1 MAFSSAPCYR
11 RRFTLRVMS
20 IFGAPVIHNADE
32 AILLNRRPVAA
43 YWLTRFVLLRLLG
56 LVYLVAFLVAADQI
70 VPLIGHDG
78 LLPADKFLQRVG
90 QHFGSSAA
98 GFKNLPSVFW
108 WNVTDPWL
116 RGAAWV
122 GVGLSSLVLCGFAN
136 ALIMLLLWGLY
147 LSFVHV
153 GQLWYSYGWETQ
165 LLETGFIAVFLCPL
179 WDPRPFARTRP
190 ALVALWLYRWLIFR
204 IMLGAGLIKIRGDE
218 CWRDLSALFYHYET
232 QPVPNPFS
240 RLIHFA
246 PAWFHKLGVL
256 VNHVMEL
263 VAPWFV
269 FVPGVARNV
278 SGVLM
283 AAFMGVLIVSGNL
296 SFLNWLTIIPCV
308 ACIDDSVWRRIL
320 PTYLSECADRAAA
333 SQTRSGASRFA
344 GGVFAAVVAWLSIEP
359 VKNLV
364 SPKQAMNASFDRL
377 HLVNTYGAFGT
388 VGRERYEI
396 VFEGTDDVMARE
408 SSHWKEYEFKAK
420 PGDPKRKPPFISP
433 YHYRLDWQIWFA
445 AIPGVHYDL
454 RTLPTP
460 QHYPW
465 VVHFVWK
472 LLHNDAGTLGLLA
485 RNPFPEAPPRYVRAL
500 VYRYKFASLANEDGQ
515 WWTRE
520 RVGNWLPPMSLYTPE
535 IRRFLEASGMIEPG
549 AL

>member
-1 MAFSSAPCYR
+1 
-11 RRFTLRVMS
+11 MS
-20 IFGAPVIHNADE
+20 IFGVSGIQNADE
-32 AILLNRRPVAA
+32 ATSLKSRPVAT

-56 LVYLVAFLVAADQI
+56 FVYLVAFLVAANQI
-70 VPLIGHDG
+70 LPLVGHDG
-78 LLPADKFLQRVG
+78 LLPADRFLQRVA
-90 QHFGSSAA
+90 QHFGSNTA
-98 GFKNLPSVFW
+98 GFWNLPSLFW
-108 WNVTDPWL
+108 WDVSDACL
-116 RGAAWV
+116 LAAAWA
-122 GVGLSSLVLCGFAN
+122 GVALSALVVCGFAN
-136 ALIMLLLWGLY
+136 ALLMLVLWGLY
-147 LSFVHV
+147 MSFIHV

-179 WDPRPFARTRP
+179 WDPRPFARTP
-190 ALVALWLYRWLIFR
+190 PPIIILWVYRWLIFR

-218 CWRDLSALFYHYET
+218 CWRDLSALIYHYET
-232 QPVPNPFS
+232 QPVPNPVS

-246 PAWFHKLGVL
+246 PAWFHKFGVL
-256 VNHVMEL
+256 WNHFVEL
-263 VAPWFV
+263 VVPWFALSAGV
-269 FVPGVARNV
+269 FRNA

-283 AAFMGVLIVSGNL
+283 GSFMGVLIASGNL
-296 SFLNWLTIIPCV
+296 SFLNWLTIVPCL

-320 PTYLSECADRAAA
+320 PRFLSDCADRAAA
-333 SQTRSGASRFA
+333 CQTPSRTSWVA
-344 GGVFAAVVAWLSIEP
+344 GGVLAAVVAWLSVEP
-359 VKNLV
+359 LKNLL
-364 SPKQAMNASFDRL
+364 SPRQAMNASFDRL

-396 VFEGTDDVMARE
+396 VFEGTDEVMALE
-408 SSHWKEYEFKAK
+408 SSHWREYDFKAK

-472 LLHNDAGTLGLLA
+472 LLHNDAGTLSLLVG
-485 RNPFPEAPPRYVRAL
+485 NPFPEAPPRYVRAL
-500 VYRYKFASLANEDGQ
+500 VYRYRFAPLAKGDGE

-535 IRRFLEASGMIEPG
+535 IRRFLEASGMVEPG